1 MRMVSPSSS
10 HFPKLKLVMDCN
22 RLPLFDLDRYKPV
35 ENGKYVEPGMKN
47 IAAISLPPPLHL
59 EFNIEIIIWMLFQA

>member
-1 MRMVSPSSS
+1 
-10 HFPKLKLVMDCN
+10 MDYN
-22 RLPLFDLDRYKPV
+22 RLLLFDMDRYKSV